1 MILEYP
7 TSYILEKKFNARW
20 WDYTTVPLNI
30 NGRTSVPTSIGFGLG
45 AIAIVEFIIPP
56 FDGFYDKIP
65 LFLIALLPVIFV
77 AIYSCD
83 ITLTV
88 SHLTNFQRNVAE
100 LEESFQNRMT
110 ERVDQLF
117 EKQGRIYGN
126 TLSRIASFRMSESRN
141 GIAEKIVEARRELR
155 KLKTNIESK

>member
-1 MILEYP
+1 MDCKHNKPTNKVDCIVCEILADYDNDRAIDEMAFFGQPDQDVIIDVLKKLMMIIYP
-7 TSYILEKKFNARW
+7 
-20 WDYTTVPLNI
+20 
-30 NGRTSVPTSIGFGLG
+30 
-45 AIAIVEFIIPP
+45 
-56 FDGFYDKIP
+56 GFYRDEIYRTHTAKNR
-65 LFLIALLPVIFV
+65 V

-110 ERVDQLF
+110 ERVDNLF
-117 EKQGRIYGN
+117 EKHGRVYGN

>member
-1 MILEYP
+1 M
-7 TSYILEKKFNARW
+7 
-20 WDYTTVPLNI
+20 
-30 NGRTSVPTSIGFGLG
+30 
-45 AIAIVEFIIPP
+45 FIIP
-56 FDGFYDKIP
+56 
-65 LFLIALLPVIFV
+65 LISDTLPIMDVRPDFFILV

-110 ERVDQLF
+110 ERVDNLF
-117 EKQGRIYGN
+117 EKHGRVYGN